1 MYALA
6 AYLMRSANVGTFN
19 AIAELDLSFTQIKAL
34 CALENEDR
42 DEHSVKALAELLGV
56 SLPAMSR
63 AVDGLFERGL
73 VGREEDP
80 SDRRMKRI
88 RLTEAGHEVPQALN
102 EARLSALQELMGSL
116 RDDEAE
122 AFEAALTLLLER
134 REEIAAYRP
143 HRESEHAMSERVRSL
158 QMTDDNRRWWA
169 LGAMCFALFMIMLD
183 NTVVN
188 VALPSIQR
196 SLHASTASLEWTVNA
211 YTLSFAVLLVTGG
224 RLGDLFGRRRLFL
237 AGVVIFA
244 GSSAAIGFS
253 PSDTWLVAWRA
264 VQGSGSALMMP
275 ATLSII
281 TNAFPAA
288 ERGRAIGT
296 WAGVSALALAIGP
309 VVGGFLVE
317 NVSWQSIF
325 FLNLPVAV
333 GAVLITLF
341 AVRESRDET
350 VARTVDI
357 PGVATLT
364 VGLAA
369 LVLAL
374 VEGNSWHWGST
385 REIVLFAVALVGAW
399 RSFAIVETRRR
410 VPMVD
415 FSFFR
420 SRTFLGANIV
430 AFIVSFAMLAMFF
443 FLALY
448 MQNVRGYTPLES
460 GVRFLP
466 STLMIVLIAPIA
478 GRLTDRVG
486 SRPLMTFGLLC
497 VSVSLFWQSQ
507 LTVSS
512 SYGTLLPGF
521 VLMGIGMAFVMSP
534 MSTAAMNSVEPAKAG
549 VASGI
554 LSMSRM
560 VGGTFGVAVL
570 GALVSTLGRSKI
582 NDLLPNLPAA
592 TRSRLAGGLGSG
604 QSVSGAPHQIVEAGR
619 EAFVYALQNGLRLG
633 AAVALVGALVAW
645 TLVGRDVKAAETPA
659 QTEQSHTEPTP
670 AEPREAVHA

>member
-1 MYALA
+1 
-6 AYLMRSANVGTFN
+6 V
-19 AIAELDLSFTQIKAL
+19 
-34 CALENEDR
+34 
-42 DEHSVKALAELLGV
+42 
-56 SLPAMSR
+56 
-63 AVDGLFERGL
+63 
-73 VGREEDP
+73 
-80 SDRRMKRI
+80 
-88 RLTEAGHEVPQALN
+88 TEK
-102 EARLSALQELMGSL
+102 
-116 RDDEAE
+116 
-122 AFEAALTLLLER
+122 
-134 REEIAAYRP
+134 I
-143 HRESEHAMSERVRSL
+143 RSL
-158 QMTDDNRRWWA
+158 QMNEDNRRWWA

-224 RLGDLFGRRRLFL
+224 RLGDLFGRRRMFL
-237 AGVVIFA
+237 AGVIIFA
-244 GSSAAIGFS
+244 CSSGAIGFS
-253 PSDTWLVAWRA
+253 PSDTWLVLWRA
-264 VQGSGSALMMP
+264 VQGTGAALMMP

-281 TNAFPAA
+281 TNAFPPQ
-288 ERGRAIGT
+288 ERGKAIGT
-296 WAGVSALALAIGP
+296 WAGVSAMALAIGP
-309 VVGGFLVE
+309 VFGGFLVQ

-325 FLNLPVAV
+325 FLNLPVAA

-350 VARTVDI
+350 VERTVDV
-357 PGVATLT
+357 PGVLTLT

-374 VEGNSWHWGST
+374 VEGNSWHWASA
-385 REIVLFAVALVGAW
+385 RELALYAIALLGLASFAVIE
-399 RSFAIVETRRR
+399 RRRR

-420 SRTFLGANIV
+420 SRTFLGSNIV

-448 MQNVRGYTPLES
+448 MQNIRGYSPLQA

-466 STLMIVLIAPIA
+466 STLMIVLLAPIA
-478 GRLTDRVG
+478 GRLADRVG

-497 VSVSLFWQSQ
+497 VSGSLYWQSY

-512 SYGTLLPGF
+512 GYGSLLPGF

-534 MSTAAMNSVEPAKAG
+534 MSTAAMNSVEQTKAG

-582 NDLLPNLPAA
+582 DQLLPSVPAGA
-592 TRSRLAGGLGSG
+592 REAIAGRLGSG
-604 QSVSGAPHQIVEAGR
+604 AGAQGAPAKLIQAGH

-633 AAVALVGALVAW
+633 SAVALAGALVAW
-645 TLVGRDVKAAETPA
+645 TLVGRDRPADQASAEAAAPAPEPARIAET
-659 QTEQSHTEPTP
+659 
-670 AEPREAVHA
+670 VGV